1 MHRTIVIQGKDH
13 PIAFN
18 NRAIGTWS
26 HAMKIP
32 LKAFAQ
38 VEEDI
43 TLLQTVHLLYHCLQ
57 EGYRQT
63 KKEFLITIDDCWNF
77 TDTEDGILGRV
88 FEMLRESRQAD
99 VRDEEGKEEKKTES

>member
-1 MHRTIVIQGKDH
+1 MYKTIVIQGKDH

-43 TLLQTVHLLYHCLQ
+43 TLLQTVHLLYSCLQ
-57 EGYRQT
+57 EGYRKA
-63 KKEFLITIDDCWNF
+63 KKPFIITIDDCWEY

-88 FEMLRESRQAD
+88 FELLRESRQAD
-99 VRDEEGKEEKKTES
+99 ILDEDGAEEKKTEI